1 MTNVINF
8 ITFVTK
14 LKLKLILNM
23 SSNCRQCIIKR
34 FNALKTL
41 TQEELEKF
49 SDHKTSIIIK
59 KGDNLMTEGN
69 SINGLYCIKD
79 GKGKMTKLNTNGKE
93 QIIKFIKGGDILGH
107 RSILSDELV
116 GLNAIALEDMHVC
129 FIPKGDILETIRENN
144 NFSLQIMKNI
154 SHQLNDANTSISQM
168 AQKPVKDRLADTL
181 VHLEDLFG
189 VDNEGCI
196 DVVLTREEIANTI
209 GTATES
215 AIRLLSN
222 LKKEGIIDLI
232 GKKIKI
238 TNKNM
243 LKNLSEGY

>member
-1 MTNVINF
+1 M
-8 ITFVTK
+8 
-14 LKLKLILNM
+14 
-23 SSNCRQCIIKR
+23 SNCRQCIIKR

-49 SDHKTSIIIK
+49 SDHKTTLVIK
-59 KGDNLMTEGN
+59 KGENLLTEGMA
-69 SINGLYCIKD
+69 INGLYCIRD

-107 RSILSDELV
+107 RSILSEELV

-129 FIPKGDILETIRENN
+129 FIPKGDILDAIKENS
-144 NFSLQIMKNI
+144 NFSLDLMRNI
-154 SHQLNDANTSISQM
+154 SQQLNDANTSISQM
-168 AQKPVKDRLADTL
+168 AQKPVKDRLAETL
-181 VHLEDLFG
+181 IYLEEIFG
-189 VDNEGCI
+189 VDNEACI
-196 DVVLTREEIANTI
+196 DVILTREEIANTI

-222 LKKEGIIDLI
+222 LKKDGVIDLI

-238 TNKNM
+238 INKNS
-243 LKNLSEGY
+243 LKNISEGY

>member
-1 MTNVINF
+1 MP
-8 ITFVTK
+8 
-14 LKLKLILNM
+14 
-23 SSNCRQCIIKR
+23 SNCRQCIIKR

-41 TQEELEKF
+41 THEELETF
-49 SDHKTSIIIK
+49 SNHKTSLVIK
-59 KGDNLMTEGN
+59 KGENLMTEGN
-69 SINGLYCIKD
+69 SINGLYCIRD
-79 GKGKMTKLNTNGKE
+79 GKGKLTKLNTNGKE
-93 QIIKFIKGGDILGH
+93 QIIKFVKGGDILGH
-107 RSILSDELV
+107 RSILSEELV

-129 FIPKGDILETIRENN
+129 FIPKGDILDTIRDNN
-144 NFSLQIMKNI
+144 NFSLHMMRNI
-154 SHQLNDANTSISQM
+154 SHQLNEANTSISQM
-168 AQKPVKDRLADTL
+168 AQKPVKDRLAETL
-181 VHLEDLFG
+181 LHLEEMFG

-222 LKKEGIIDLI
+222 LKKDVVIDLI

-238 TNKNM
+238 VNKNT

>member
-1 MTNVINF
+1 M
-8 ITFVTK
+8 
-14 LKLKLILNM
+14 
-23 SSNCRQCIIKR
+23 SNCRQCIIKR

-41 TQEELEKF
+41 TNDELEKI

-59 KGDNLMTEGN
+59 KGENLMTEGN
-69 SINGLYCIKD
+69 AINGLYCIKD
-79 GKGKMTKLNTNGKE
+79 GKGKLTKLNTNGKE

-107 RSILSDELV
+107 RSILSEELV

-129 FIPKGDILETIRENN
+129 FIPKGDILETIKENTQ
-144 NFSLQIMKNI
+144 FSLKLMKNI
-154 SHQLNDANTSISQM
+154 SQQLNEANSSISQM

-181 VHLEDLFG
+181 LHLEDIFG
-189 VDNEGCI
+189 VDNEKCI
-196 DVVLTREEIANTI
+196 DVILTREEIANTI

-222 LKKEGIIDLI
+222 LKKDGVIDLI

-238 TNKNM
+238 VNKNT
-243 LKNLSEGY
+243 LKNISEGY

>member
-1 MTNVINF
+1 M
-8 ITFVTK
+8 
-14 LKLKLILNM
+14 
-23 SSNCRQCIIKR
+23 SNCRQCIIKR

-49 SDHKTSIIIK
+49 SDHKTTLVIK
-59 KGDNLMTEGN
+59 KGENLLTEGN
-69 SINGLYCIKD
+69 AINGLYCIRD

-107 RSILSDELV
+107 RSILSEELV

-129 FIPKGDILETIRENN
+129 FIPKGDILETIKENA
-144 NFSLQIMKNI
+144 NFSLDLMRNI
-154 SHQLNDANTSISQM
+154 SQQLNDANTAISQM
-168 AQKPVKDRLADTL
+168 AQKPVRDRLAETL
-181 VHLEDLFG
+181 IYLEEIFG
-189 VDNEGCI
+189 LDNEACI
-196 DVVLTREEIANTI
+196 DVILTREEIANTI

-222 LKKEGIIDLI
+222 LKKDGVIDLI

-238 TNKNM
+238 INKSS
-243 LKNLSEGY
+243 LKNISEGY